1 MGPLWVAADGFPSI
15 SRSSPTLGLSSPAKN
30 LLQSAK
36 APIAQQ
42 SATTMTSD
50 FLSFHHV
57 VLLWAGLVI
66 GLAMI
71 LIIIAMGVG
80 DR

>member
-36 APIAQQ
+36 MRLLRSNHTNNDLGFPFISPRG
-42 SATTMTSD
+42 SALGRPRHWPSD
-50 FLSFHHV
+50 DFDYNRN
-57 VLLWAGLVI
+57 GC
-66 GLAMI
+66 
-71 LIIIAMGVG
+71 
-80 DR
+80 R

>member
-36 APIAQQ
+36 MRLLRSNQHQQ
-42 SATTMTSD
+42 SPRI
-50 FLSFHHV
+50 SFHFTT
-57 VLLWAGLVI
+57 WFCSGPASS
-66 GLAMI
+66 LA
-71 LIIIAMGVG
+71 
-80 DR
+80 

>member
-36 APIAQQ
+36 MRLLRSNQHQQ
-42 SATTMTSD
+42 
-50 FLSFHHV
+50 
-57 VLLWAGLVI
+57 
-66 GLAMI
+66 
-71 LIIIAMGVG
+71 
-80 DR
+80 